1 MASAVHLK
9 SRTGCPCSA
18 GPEAESIMST
28 TLSRPSLPILAGPIP
43 PVEPLPF
50 ITYLRTV
57 RRNLIEALDETMY
70 RKPIIRQRSAFSPSF
85 IVSAPAG
92 LRRVLLDNAA
102 NYPKAPVEHR
112 ILGPAMGNGLILS
125 EGDTWRAH
133 RRIMAPAF
141 DHRTN
146 ETYAPVMV
154 DAALR
159 LATRWQA
166 LPASATVEVSHDM
179 MELTLDIISRS
190 MFAADSDSIVGIIR
204 EGSDR
209 YQDAMMVGLAEFIPG
224 IGRLWSAI
232 KGARGRAIMREF
244 DRAMFALIEKRRHTP
259 SAHHDLLDRLITSR
273 DEVSGA
279 TMTAREVRDQV
290 LTIFVAGHE
299 TTALALMWTWYL
311 LSMHPE
317 HEARMHAELD
327 AVLGGRR
334 PAWSDIP
341 SLPYTRMI
349 LQESMRLYPPV
360 HTLAF
365 RQAAEADVVCGMTV
379 PKGSLVTMIPWI
391 IHRHRDHWTDPGRF
405 DPERFTPEAIAQR
418 DRLAYIPFGFGPRV
432 CIGASFAMTEA
443 VLILAT
449 LAQRV
454 RLRVAPGCPVEP
466 HALFTLRARHG
477 MHMEVTRRAV

>member
-1 MASAVHLK
+1 MSATV
-9 SRTGCPCSA
+9 TPPA
-18 GPEAESIMST
+18 A
-28 TLSRPSLPILAGPIP
+28 LPVLAGPIP
-43 PVEPLPF
+43 PRQPLPF
-50 ITYLRTV
+50 FTYLRTV
-57 RRNLIEALDETMY
+57 RRNFIEALDESMY
-70 RKPIIRQRSAFSPSF
+70 RAPIIRQRSAFSPSF

-92 LRRVLLDNAA
+92 LRRILLDNAS

-146 ETYAPVMV
+146 ERYAPVMV

-159 LATRWQA
+159 LAGRWKA
-166 LPASATVEVSHDM
+166 LPAGVTIEAARDM
-179 MELTLDIISRS
+179 MDLTLDIISRS
-190 MFAADSDSIVGIIR
+190 MFAADSDSIKEIIR

-209 YQDAMMVGLAEFIPG
+209 YQDAMMVGLVEFIPG
-224 IGRLWSAI
+224 IGRLWSAF
-232 KGARGRAIMREF
+232 KGAQGRAIMADF
-244 DRAMFALIEKRRHTP
+244 DRAMFALIEQRMRTP
-259 SAHHDLLDRLITSR
+259 SAHPDLLDRLITSR
-273 DEVSGA
+273 DDVSGA
-279 TMTAREVRDQV
+279 GMSAREIRDQV

-311 LSMHPE
+311 LSLHPE
-317 HEARMHAELD
+317 HEARMHSELD
-327 AVLGGRR
+327 AVLGGRD

-341 SLPYTRMI
+341 NLPYTRMV

-365 RQAAEADVVCGMTV
+365 RQALRADVVCGMPV
-379 PKGSLVTMIPWI
+379 PKGSLVTIIPWI
-391 IHRHRDHWTDPGRF
+391 IHRHREHWTDPGRF
-405 DPERFTPEAIAQR
+405 DPERFSPEAVAQR

-449 LAQRV
+449 LAQRF
-454 RLRVAPGCPVEP
+454 RLRVAPDHCVEP
-466 HALFTLRARHG
+466 HALFTLRAKHG
-477 MHMEVTRRAV
+477 MHMNVTPR